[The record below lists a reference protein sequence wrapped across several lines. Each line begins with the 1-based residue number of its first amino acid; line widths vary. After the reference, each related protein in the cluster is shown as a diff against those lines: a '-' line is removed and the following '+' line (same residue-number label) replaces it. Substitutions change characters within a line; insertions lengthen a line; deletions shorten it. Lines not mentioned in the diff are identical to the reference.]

1 MDADVKIA
9 TTQQEA
15 AVAAYA
21 QAALTAFTDVENAL
35 SNEQI
40 VKKREAFLQVQ
51 VGENPE
57 ALRLMNIKYD
67 VGQIDLLS
75 VLQITQRLIASE
87 LGLIGIRNQRL
98 AQRVNLH
105 LALGESLK
113 RNRFAANRVL
123 ARPGLQSKSSHLLLG
138 PGHRDSDALTLI
150 AILTIMTGSV
160 FAQTELS
167 PGKGDIH
174 EPKKIRS
181 P

>member
-1 MDADVKIA
+1 MR
-9 TTQQEA
+9 
-15 AVAAYA
+15 
-21 QAALTAFTDVENAL
+21 AALTAFTDVENAL

-40 VKKREAFLQVQ
+40 VKEREAFLQMQ
-51 VGENPE
+51 VGENRE
-57 ALRLMNIKYD
+57 VLRLMNIKYD

-75 VLQITQRLIASE
+75 VPQITQRLIASE
-87 LGLIGIRNQRL
+87 LGLIGIRNQQL
-98 AQRVNLH
+98 AHRMNLR
-105 LALGESLK
+105 LALGGGLK

-123 ARPGLQSKSSHLLLG
+123 GRPGLQAKSSHLLLC

>member
-1 MDADVKIA
+1 MLKMPCP
-9 TTQQEA
+9 
-15 AVAAYA
+15 
-21 QAALTAFTDVENAL
+21 
-35 SNEQI
+35 NEQI
-40 VKKREAFLQVQ
+40 VKEREAFLQVQ
-51 VGENPE
+51 VGENRE

-75 VLQITQRLIASE
+75 VPQITQRLIASE
-87 LGLIGIRNQRL
+87 LGLIGIRNQQL
-98 AQRVNLH
+98 AQRMNLH
-105 LALGESLK
+105 LALGVLK

-123 ARPGLQSKSSHLLLG
+123 GRPGLQSKSSHLLLC